1 MNNNSIIFTNVAR
14 FVALVLIQIL
24 ILKQV
29 VIAEG
34 FWNSFRFILYPLF
47 ILLLPF
53 NINRLLLIFLGFL
66 VGLSVDIFYD
76 TPGLHASASTLTA
89 FARGRVL
96 KILEPKGGYNV
107 NFSPTR
113 NRMGNSWFVPYVS
126 ILLLIH
132 LLFYFT
138 MEAFSV
144 VYIIQ
149 ILQNTIL
156 SFIASFSIIM
166 IFQIIFNPLN

>member
-1 MNNNSIIFTNVAR
+1 MNNNSIIITNVVR
-14 FVALVLIQIL
+14 FFALVLIQIL

-34 FWNSFRFILYPLF
+34 FWNSFRFIIYPLF

-66 VGLSVDIFYD
+66 IGLTVDIFYD
-76 TPGLHASASTLTA
+76 TPGVHASASTLIA
-89 FARGRVL
+89 FLRGRVL

-126 ILLLIH
+126 ILLFIH
-132 LLFYFT
+132 LLTYFS
-138 MEAFSV
+138 MEAFTL
-144 VYIIQ
+144 VYFVQ
-149 ILQNTIL
+149 ILQNTFF
-156 SFIASFSIIM
+156 SFFASFSIIM